1 MECIGRMDESDWMDR
16 PIVGRIGSDRPIVG
30 RIRQTDRRTDQID
43 RSRIREK
50 CSKKHEDKCNRTH
63 PRVAHGC
70 NLTGKGSKYR
80 EWVSDVV
87 HHESVTPMVTR
98 RITNGKVHAEGV
110 MTTMDRTGK
119 RLVDR
124 GRS

>member
-70 NLTGKGSKYR
+70 NLTGKGRSKIAAAFMYQSPWPMPTIIR
-80 EWVSDVV
+80 WVNPRTLGRRRYD
-87 HHESVTPMVTR
+87 HHGPY
-98 RITNGKVHAEGV
+98 G
-110 MTTMDRTGK
+110 
-119 RLVDR
+119 
-124 GRS
+124 